1 MKVTVKYF
9 GAIAE
14 KTGKTEEELD
24 LSTIGSDFQNL
35 RNHCLSTYH
44 ITDDGTLQIAINQE
58 LGLERTLQEGD
69 EIAFL
74 PPFAG
79 G

>member
-1 MKVTVKYF
+1 MKVTVRYF

-14 KTGKTEEELD
+14 KVGKTEEELD
-24 LSTIGSDFQNL
+24 LSTIGSDFQDMKE
-35 RNHCLSTYH
+35 HCLSTYQ

-58 LGLERTLQEGD
+58 LGLKRPLKEGD

>member
-1 MKVTVKYF
+1 MKVTVRYF

-24 LSTIGSDFQNL
+24 LSVIGTDFQDL
-35 RNHCLSTYH
+35 KNHCLTTYQ

-58 LGLERTLQEGD
+58 LGLERTLIAGD

>member
-1 MKVTVKYF
+1 MKVTVRYF

-14 KTGKTEEELD
+14 KVGKTEEELD
-24 LSTIGSDFQNL
+24 LSEIGSDFQDFK
-35 RNHCLSTYH
+35 NHCLSSYD
-44 ITDDGTLQIAINQE
+44 IEDDGTLQIAINQE
-58 LGLERTLQEGD
+58 LGLQRSLKEGD